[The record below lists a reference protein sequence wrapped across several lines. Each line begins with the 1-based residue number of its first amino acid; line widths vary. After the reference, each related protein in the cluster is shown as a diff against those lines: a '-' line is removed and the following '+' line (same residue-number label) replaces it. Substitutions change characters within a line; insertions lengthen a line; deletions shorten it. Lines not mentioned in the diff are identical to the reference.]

1 MSVLCCQIP
10 DFLIKLHQ
18 RRYPATTA
26 QPLALLGPDETV
38 CAVSALA
45 AQCGVQPQMK
55 PPQALMRCPDLRVQP
70 VAMADCQAEQDAL
83 LALLAGWGL
92 PVEEQGWGAAY
103 VDLQAISRVRAEVR
117 PLAVALGQE
126 VRTALGA
133 ALQPAIGWDHGKFT
147 SRAAAMRTAPGHLKL
162 VDKRDERAFLA
173 PLPITLLPLP
183 PATVQRLKWLGIT
196 TLGEFAKLPPA
207 AVAEQFGKAG
217 KVAQQWAQGR
227 DERPVRNSMRSLF
240 EPLHISIDPPT
251 VLIDL
256 AVQALMAA
264 LLPDLQT
271 MAAQLAGCRR
281 LRLQLVFT
289 EGDERQVEVLCL
301 DPVSQAEVLQSL
313 IANRLRALNWPGELS
328 AVKIVGLEQGELP
341 MAQLAL
347 LPEMNGDRSPVVGL
361 VEKLKARC
369 GAIFYQGQLVA
380 PDHPVAERR
389 FTFTQ

>member
-10 DFLIKLHQ
+10 DFLIKIHQ
-18 RRYPATTA
+18 RSHSTSAA
-26 QPLALLGPDETV
+26 QPLALLGADETI
-38 CAVSALA
+38 CAVSTLA
-45 AQCGVQPQMK
+45 QQCGVQPQMK
-55 PPQALMRCPDLRVQP
+55 PAQALMRCPDLRLQP
-70 VAMADCQAEQDAL
+70 VAMTACQAEQDAL

-126 VRTALGA
+126 VRTTLGE
-133 ALQPAIGWDHGKFT
+133 ALQPAMGWDHGKFT

-173 PLPITLLPLP
+173 PLPITLLPLS
-183 PATVQRLKWLGIT
+183 PATIQRLKWLGIT
-196 TLGEFAKLPPA
+196 TLGEFAKLPTA
-207 AVAEQFGKAG
+207 AVAEQFGQAG

-227 DERPVRNSMRSLF
+227 DARPVCNSVRSLF

-256 AVQALMAA
+256 VLQTLMAA
-264 LLPDLQT
+264 LLSYLQT

-301 DPVSQAEVLQSL
+301 DPVSQIEVLQSL
-313 IANRLRALNWPGELS
+313 IANRLRAVNWPGELS

-341 MAQLAL
+341 MAQMAL
-347 LPEMNGDRSPVVGL
+347 LPEMIGGRAPGASL
-361 VEKLKARC
+361 VEKLKARY
-369 GAIFYQGQLVA
+369 GAICWQGQVVE